1 MRLIS
6 CNWLLGAL
14 LLLVVSACSR
24 STPEQVLRL
33 QITQMQQ
40 GMEQREAA
48 RVIEPLAEDFLG
60 NGGMDRQA
68 VERLLRAQLLLNQ
81 RIEVVLGPVDVRIE
95 GHNAQADFSVVLAG
109 GNGRLFERGRIHQVS
124 THWREQN
131 GQWQLYRAQWGDGQQ
146 P

>member
-131 GQWQLYRAQWGDGQQ
+131 GQWQLYRAQWGDGQN

>member
-6 CNWLLGAL
+6 CNWLFGAL

-40 GMEQREAA
+40 GIEQREAA
-48 RVIEPLAEDFLG
+48 RVIAPLADDFLG

-109 GNGRLFERGRIHQVS
+109 GNGRLFERGRIHEVS
-124 THWREQN
+124 THWREQD
-131 GQWQLYRAQWGDGQQ
+131 GQWQLYRAQWGDGQN

>member
-40 GMEQREAA
+40 GIEQREAA
-48 RVIEPLAEDFLG
+48 RVIEPLADDFLG

-68 VERLLRAQLLLNQ
+68 VERLLRAQLLLNE

-95 GHNAQADFSVVLAG
+95 GQNAQADFTVVLAG
-109 GNGRLFERGRIHQVS
+109 FAIVAAIG
-124 THWREQN
+124 
-131 GQWQLYRAQWGDGQQ
+131 
-146 P
+146 

>member
-14 LLLVVSACSR
+14 LLLVVAACSR
-24 STPEQVLRL
+24 STPEQLLRL

-81 RIEVVLGPVDVRIE
+81 RIEVVLGSVDVRID
-95 GHNAQADFSVVLAG
+95 GHNARADFSVVLAG

-131 GQWQLYRAQWGDGQQ
+131 GQWQLYRAQWGDGQN

>member
-24 STPEQVLRL
+24 STPEQLLRL

>member
-6 CNWLLGAL
+6 CNWLFGAL

-40 GMEQREAA
+40 GIEQREAA
-48 RVIEPLAEDFLG
+48 RVIAPLADDFLG

-81 RIEVVLGPVDVRIE
+81 RIEVVLGPVDVRID

-109 GNGRLFERGRIHQVS
+109 GNGRLFERGRIHEVS
-124 THWREQN
+124 THWREQD
-131 GQWQLYRAQWGDGQQ
+131 GQWQLYRAQWGDGQN

>member
-24 STPEQVLRL
+24 STPEQLLRL

-81 RIEVVLGPVDVRIE
+81 RIEVVLGPVDVRID

-131 GQWQLYRAQWGDGQQ
+131 GQWQLYRAQWGDGQN

>member
-1 MRLIS
+1 MRRIS

-40 GMEQREAA
+40 GIEQREAA
-48 RVIEPLAEDFLG
+48 RVIEPLADDFLG

-95 GHNAQADFSVVLAG
+95 GQNAQADFTVVLAG
-109 GNGRLFERGRIHQVS
+109 GNGRLYERGRIHQVS
-124 THWREQN
+124 THWREQD
-131 GQWQLYRAQWGDGQQ
+131 GQWLLYRAQWGDGQQ
-146 P
+146 Q